1 MPPRLLLTTDPD
13 LATRQPILAGLQEY
27 NRQQVPGESQLLAV
41 LLLDEQDATIGGLWG
56 RTYYDWLFVELLFV
70 PEALR
75 GQDLGARLLQ
85 EAEQAAKQR
94 GCQHAHLDTFG
105 FQAKD
110 FYLKQGYT
118 VFGQLEN
125 YPTGFTRYFLRK
137 ALV

>member
-1 MPPRLLLTTDPD
+1 MSPRLLLTSDPD
-13 LATRQPILAGLQEY
+13 LAARQPILAGLQEY

-41 LLLDEQDATIGGLWG
+41 LLLDEQNTTIGGLWG

-75 GQDLGARLLQ
+75 GQNLGTRLLQ
-85 EAEQAAKQR
+85 EAEQAARQR
-94 GCQHAHLDTFG
+94 GCQHVHLDTFG

-110 FYLKQGYT
+110 FYVKQGYT

-137 ALV
+137 ALS